1 MTNYFDSPFKGKL
14 LSEQV
19 KNPQYQSW
27 GGTAITLATI
37 MGTHSMT
44 AHGICFRTVMTLIS

>member
-19 KNPQYQSW
+19 KNPN
-27 GGTAITLATI
+27 IK
-37 MGTHSMT
+37 
-44 AHGICFRTVMTLIS
+44 

>member
-19 KNPQYQSW
+19 KNP
-27 GGTAITLATI
+27 
-37 MGTHSMT
+37 
-44 AHGICFRTVMTLIS
+44 

>member
-19 KNPQYQSW
+19 KNPNIKV
-27 GGTAITLATI
+27 G
-37 MGTHSMT
+37 
-44 AHGICFRTVMTLIS
+44 

>member
-19 KNPQYQSW
+19 KNPNIKVGRYSYY
-27 GGTAITLATI
+27 LATI

>member
-19 KNPQYQSW
+19 KNPNIKSW
-27 GGTAITLATI
+27 AVQLLLWLLSWA
-37 MGTHSMT
+37 
-44 AHGICFRTVMTLIS
+44 LIR

>member
-19 KNPQYQSW
+19 KNPNIKGWAVQLLLWLLSW
-27 GGTAITLATI
+27 A
-37 MGTHSMT
+37 
-44 AHGICFRTVMTLIS
+44 LIR

>member
-19 KNPQYQSW
+19 KNPN
-27 GGTAITLATI
+27 I
-37 MGTHSMT
+37 
-44 AHGICFRTVMTLIS
+44 

>member
-19 KNPQYQSW
+19 KNPN
-27 GGTAITLATI
+27 IK
-37 MGTHSMT
+37 
-44 AHGICFRTVMTLIS
+44 V

>member
-19 KNPQYQSW
+19 KNPN
-27 GGTAITLATI
+27 
-37 MGTHSMT
+37 
-44 AHGICFRTVMTLIS
+44 

>member
-19 KNPQYQSW
+19 KNESMKNL
-27 GGTAITLATI
+27 GAAIE
-37 MGTHSMT
+37 
-44 AHGICFRTVMTLIS
+44 